1 MSLKYQRILV
11 TGGSGGIGRLLV
23 GEFLREG
30 AEVTVMSR
38 SNNVPKGSA
47 HVQVELSTLDGIV
60 AAEAA
65 VVREEPDILVN
76 MAGIQYFG
84 CVEDQGSEELFKSY
98 LVNLFAPV
106 SLCRAS
112 LPAMKRRNSGQ
123 IVNIGS
129 VLGSVPLA
137 HFAVYS
143 SAKAGLRAFSE
154 ALRRELVGTR
164 VYVTHVSPRATR
176 TKLMTPAIQKYAQ
189 ITGMTIDEPL
199 EVARSIFA
207 GIKQRRKELCIG
219 IPERVFAR
227 INAVLPGLVDAAV
240 ARKDRLSKILFSS
253 MLEGA
258 SDGKAP

>member
-1 MSLKYQRILV
+1 MSLEYQRILV

-84 CVEDQGSEELFKSY
+84 RVEDQGSEELFKSY

-164 VYVTHVSPRATR
+164 VYVT
-176 TKLMTPAIQKYAQ
+176 KLMTPAIQKYAQ
-189 ITGMTIDEPL
+189 VTGMTIDEPL